1 MRMDFNITEILKAV
15 HGGDELV
22 EEMSSGLLSP
32 KTRKRVVNTLVSCL
46 IEKHGKHPPKDVK
59 MLMTKAIM
67 AEFPSL
73 DNEDGDG
80 HLAWYTPGICGH
92 DASGLLE
99 NRLRNLRKR
108 NLCEKAVTSLKEI
121 PKPNLVSTVDLALS
135 EDMPEDADMTAMI
148 NWLKHHNA
156 PAQQVTEMMKQTC
169 RYRANKIRT
178 EKERPLRELL
188 KEYPRLIDTDGMV
201 EQDFRIL
208 FPELCDSLYMKWPG
222 FCTKVI
228 QYADRQLKWR
238 PLLNLRGMTDGDD
251 EESNVALQLLGLLF
265 PTGSQRT
272 AGRKGP
278 DKRATVEEALQSFIQ
293 IEEIGT
299 NIPTFL
305 EGNKQTQPFI
315 LALGERKSPE
325 QLFVVVEGQ
334 TVSCSSLLHAVDVCF
349 KLFYL
354 LDVHYPWQCSNT
366 WDFVQKFIYGIGDGK
381 GKGRSASAVTLLC
394 NYLKAK

>member
-1 MRMDFNITEILKAV
+1 MDF
-15 HGGDELV
+15 V
-22 EEMSSGLLSP
+22 EEKLREWGLERFLP
-32 KTRKRVVNTLVSCL
+32 AFQ
-46 IEKHGKHPPKDVK
+46 E
-59 MLMTKAIM
+59 
-67 AEFPSL
+67 
-73 DNEDGDG
+73 NEIDREGF
-80 HLAWYTPGICGH
+80 Y
-92 DASGLLE
+92 LLE
-99 NRLRNLRKR
+99 DEIE
-108 NLCEKAVTSLKEI
+108 CLKELI
-121 PKPNLVSTVDLALS
+121 PAVGPR
-135 EDMPEDADMTAMI
+135 
-148 NWLKHHNA
+148 LKL
-156 PAQQVTEMMKQTC
+156 K
-169 RYRANKIRT
+169 
-178 EKERPLRELL
+178 KELKLL
-188 KEYPRLIDTDGMV
+188 KV

-354 LDVHYPWQCSNT
+354 LDVHYPW
-366 WDFVQKFIYGIGDGK
+366 
-381 GKGRSASAVTLLC
+381 
-394 NYLKAK
+394 